1 MDYYDIIAENFQST
15 IEVIAMSV
23 DSLAERIGRGS
34 ELMVQ
39 ALLEDHKI
47 IACGNGVDGA
57 LAQLFACNLIS
68 RFEHDRP
75 ALPALALN
83 SDGAGLTAIAE
94 SGGLNDIYSRQLRA
108 LGQPGDVLLCV
119 SSAGQANNLLRA
131 VQAAHD
137 RNMTVV
143 TLTSGTDGEFG
154 ALLQQDD
161 VEIRVDSQRRPRVV
175 ELHTMTIHCLC
186 QLIEH
191 SIFGSYSQE

>member
-15 IEVIAMSV
+15 IEIIAMSV
-23 DSLAERIGRGS
+23 DSLAERIGQGS

-39 ALLEDHKI
+39 ALLQDHKI

-75 ALPALALN
+75 ALPALALG
-83 SDGAGLTAIAE
+83 SDGAGLTAIADS
-94 SGGLNDIYSRQLRA
+94 SGINDIYSRQLRA
-108 LGQPGDVLLCV
+108 LGQAGDVLLCV

-131 VQAAHD
+131 VQAAHE

-143 TLTSGTDGEFG
+143 VLASGTDGEFG
-154 ALLQQDD
+154 TLLQQDD
-161 VEIRVDSQRRPRVV
+161 VEIRIDSLRRPRVV

>member
-15 IEVIAMSV
+15 IEIIAMSV

-75 ALPALALN
+75 PLPALALN
-83 SDGAGLTAIAE
+83 SDGAGLTAIAD
-94 SGGLNDIYSRQLRA
+94 SSGLNDIYSRQLRA
-108 LGQPGDVLLCV
+108 LGQAGDVLLCV

-154 ALLQQDD
+154 TLLQPDD
-161 VEIRVDSQRRPRVV
+161 VEIRIDSQRRPRVV